1 MILRI
6 LFLLIILLLLPV
18 WGIDRLILKKSWK
31 LLPRLLFC
39 VPNLVLLLSLV
50 VVAVNESYTL
60 DAALLK
66 GRLLTATL
74 CLVIPE
80 TVIVL
85 GLLCLYMLRKK
96 EKLHRFLVRI
106 VFLFGSVVFAMLLYG
121 FTLGYQHIVV
131 RESSYQ
137 SAAVPKSF
145 DGYKIV
151 QLTDFHLG
159 TLHGHQSLVRTIVER
174 VNALQPDLIVFTGDL
189 VNYQAEELLEFEDIL
204 SAFQAPDGVI
214 SVMGN
219 HDYMTY
225 HKWSS
230 EQERLSNVS
239 LLQEH
244 QRAIGWKLLLNE
256 HTLIRKGDD
265 SIAVLGVEND
275 GRPPFPSLG
284 DLSKAQEGLSSA
296 CFKIL
301 LSHDPSHW
309 RRKVLPET
317 DIPLMLSGHTHGM
330 QFKIGSFSPAAW
342 FYPEWGGTYTEEGQ
356 TLQVSQGVGSV
367 MLPFRLGAWPEI
379 HLITLRSEDYQVEQ

>member
-6 LFLLIILLLLPV
+6 LFLLVILLLLPV
-18 WGIDRLILKKSWK
+18 WGIDRLILKNNWK
-31 LLPRLLFC
+31 LLPRLLFYL
-39 VPNLVLLLSLV
+39 PNVVLLLSLV
-50 VVAVNESYTL
+50 AVAINESYTL
-60 DAALLK
+60 DAALVK

-80 TVIVL
+80 TVVV
-85 GLLCLYMLRKK
+85 LCLLFLYLLRKK
-96 EKLHRFLVRI
+96 EKLHRSLVYM
-106 VFLFGSVVFAMLLYG
+106 VFVLGGGVFALLLYG

-131 RESSYQ
+131 RESIYQ

-151 QLTDFHLG
+151 QLSDLHLG
-159 TLHGHQSLVRTIVER
+159 TLHGQPNVVRTIVEK

-189 VNYQAEELLEFEDIL
+189 VNYHAEELMEFEDIL
-204 SAFQAPDGVI
+204 SDLQAPDGVL

-225 HKWSS
+225 HKWNS
-230 EQERLSNVS
+230 EQERLSNVF
-239 LLQEH
+239 LLQER
-244 QRAIGWKLLLNE
+244 QRAMGWKLLLNE
-256 HTLIRKGDD
+256 HVLIRRGCD

-284 DLSKAQEGLSSA
+284 DLPKAQKGLSSD
-296 CFKIL
+296 CFQIL

-309 RRKVLPET
+309 RRAVLPDT
-317 DIPLMLSGHTHGM
+317 DIPLMLAGHTHGM
-330 QFKIGSFSPAAW
+330 QFKVGNFSPAAW
-342 FYPEWGGTYTEEGQ
+342 FYPEWGGEYTEDAQ
-356 TLQVSQGVGSV
+356 TLQVSLGIGSV

-379 HLITLRSEDYQVEQ
+379 HLITLRSAQK